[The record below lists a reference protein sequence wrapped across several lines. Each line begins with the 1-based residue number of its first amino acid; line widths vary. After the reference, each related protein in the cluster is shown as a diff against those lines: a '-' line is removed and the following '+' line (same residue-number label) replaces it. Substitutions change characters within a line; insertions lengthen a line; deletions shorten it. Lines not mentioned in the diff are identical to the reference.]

1 MAISL
6 KENNMTIRNLDKM
19 FKPASIAL
27 IGASETPG
35 TLGSVVTRNVLG
47 AGFEGEI
54 FPVNPKYTTVA
65 GVAAFSDI
73 PSLPAVPDLA
83 VVITPPATVPKIIGQ
98 LGEKG
103 TRAAVVIS
111 AGFIEARSGAGR
123 ELQQAMLDAA
133 KPHTLRI
140 IGPNCLGVMAP
151 GGFLN
156 ASFAH
161 IHALPGRLAFV
172 AQSGAMIAS
181 VLDWA
186 THRRIGFSHFVSL
199 GDMADVDFGDML
211 DYLAGDARTR
221 AILLYIEAVTNARK
235 FMSAARAASRMKP
248 VIVVKAGRY
257 AEGARAA
264 TSHTGALAG
273 SDRVF
278 DAAFR
283 RAGMLRV
290 SDMQALFD
298 AVGTLAV
305 TQSVSGDRLAILT
318 NGGGVGVMATDTLI
332 NKKGR
337 LAPIAAETLARLD
350 EILPPIWSHGNPVDI
365 VGDAT
370 GERYAAALEVLMD
383 DPNTDAVLV
392 LNCPT
397 ALTSSTEAAQA
408 VIEACKRKSRSQA
421 RPRSILTAWIG
432 EGPAAGARQLFTDNG
447 IPTYETPDDAVRAF
461 MQMVRYRH
469 SQEMLMETP
478 ANIPEHFKPDP
489 ASARA
494 VIDRAL
500 SEGREWLAEPEAKT
514 VLAAYCIP
522 VAKTRTAKTPDDAE
536 RIAAEM
542 GGALVLKILS
552 PDILH
557 KSDAGGVAL
566 NLGSPERVREA
577 AAAMTARV
585 RQTYPD
591 AVIDGFTVQP
601 FVDKHHSHELIVGM
615 TEDVQFGP
623 VILFG
628 HGGTA
633 VEVIDDQALALPP
646 LNMHLAREVMSQTR
660 IFRLLQG
667 YRGTPAAN
675 LDAVALTLVEISQMV
690 CDIPEIKEID
700 INPLTADGDGVIAL
714 DARMRVA
721 TAGGSAA
728 DRLAIRP
735 YPKELEETIRLPD
748 GLELMLRP
756 IRPEDEP
763 AFHDLFGQ
771 LSMEE
776 IRLRFLHYMKILSHS
791 LAARLTQIDYDRQMA
806 LVLTDPPGKNGGR
819 RLYGAV
825 RIGTDPDNE
834 RAEFAIL
841 LRGDMT
847 GMGLG
852 PLLMRRIIDYS
863 KNRGIRQI
871 YGDVLAD
878 NKSMLALARAF
889 GFKAKPD
896 RDDPGVMIVTLDL
909 TGS

>member
-1 MAISL
+1 
-6 KENNMTIRNLDKM
+6 MTIRNLDKM

-35 TLGSVVTRNVLG
+35 TLGNVVTRNVLG
-47 AGFEGEI
+47 AGFEGDI
-54 FPVNPKYTTVA
+54 FPVNPKYSTVA
-65 GVAAFSDI
+65 GVAAYPDI
-73 PSLPAVPDLA
+73 PSLGAAPDLA
-83 VVITPPATVPKIIGQ
+83 VIVTPPETVPGIIRE

-111 AGFIEARSGAGR
+111 AGFIEGRSESGR

-172 AQSGAMIAS
+172 AQSGAMIAA

-186 THRRIGFSHFVSL
+186 THQRIGFSHFVSL

-211 DYLAGDARTR
+211 DYLAGDNRTR
-221 AILLYIEAVTNARK
+221 AILLYIEAVAHARK
-235 FMSAARAASRMKP
+235 FMSAARAASRTKP
-248 VIVVKAGRY
+248 VIVVKAGRH

-264 TSHTGALAG
+264 ASHTGALAG
-273 SDRVF
+273 SDAVY

-332 NKKGR
+332 DKKGR
-337 LAPIAAETLARLD
+337 LARLAEETLASLD
-350 EILPPIWSHGNPVDI
+350 AILPPTWSRGNPVDI
-365 VGDAT
+365 IGDAT
-370 GERYAAALEVLMD
+370 GRRYAAALEVLLGD
-383 DPNTDAVLV
+383 LNTDAVLV

-397 ALTSSTEAAQA
+397 AVASSTEAAEA
-408 VIEACKRKSRSQA
+408 VIVTYTQKTRSQA
-421 RPRSILTAWIG
+421 RPPSLLTAWIG
-432 EGPAAGARQLFTDNG
+432 EGPAAGARQMFTDNG
-447 IPTYETPDDAVRAF
+447 IPAYETPDDAVRAF

-469 SQEMLMETP
+469 NQEMLMETP
-478 ANIPEHFKPDP
+478 ANIPEHFKPDH
-489 ASARA
+489 AAARS
-494 VIDRAL
+494 VIEGAL
-500 SEGREWLAEPEAKT
+500 SEGRQWLTEPEAKA
-514 VLAAYCIP
+514 VLDAYGVP
-522 VAKTRTAKTPDDAE
+522 VAETWTAESPEDAE
-536 RIAAEM
+536 RLAADM
-542 GGALVLKILS
+542 GTPVVLKILS
-552 PDILH
+552 PDITH

-566 NLGSPERVREA
+566 DLKSPERVSEA
-577 AAAMTARV
+577 AAGMMARI
-585 RQTYPD
+585 RQAFPQ
-591 AVIDGFTVQP
+591 AAIKGFTVQP
-601 FVDKHHSHELIVGM
+601 FIQKPHAHELIVGM
-615 TEDVQFGP
+615 TEDARFGP

-646 LNMHLAREVMSQTR
+646 LNMHLAHEVMSQTR

-667 YRGTPAAN
+667 YRGTPGAN
-675 LDAVALTLVEISQMV
+675 LEAAALTLVEISQLI
-690 CDIPEIKEID
+690 CDIPEISELD
-700 INPLTADGDGVIAL
+700 INPLLADGDGVIAL
-714 DARMRVA
+714 DARIRIA
-721 TAGGSAA
+721 PAKGSAT

-735 YPKELEETIRLPD
+735 YPRELEETIRLPD
-748 GLELMLRP
+748 GLALMLRP

-763 AFHDLFGQ
+763 ALHDLFGR

-776 IRLRFLHYMKILSHS
+776 IRLRFLHYMKTLSHS

-806 LVLTDPPGKNGGR
+806 LVLTDPPGTEGAWQF
-819 RLYGAV
+819 YGVV
-825 RIGTDPDNE
+825 RISADPNNE

-863 KNRGIRQI
+863 KNRGIREL

-878 NKSMLALARAF
+878 NKSMLALSRAF
-889 GFKAKPD
+889 GFKVRPD
-896 RDDPGVMIVTLDL
+896 RDDPGVMIVTLNLSGD
-909 TGS
+909 

>member
-1 MAISL
+1 
-6 KENNMTIRNLDKM
+6 MTIRNLEKM

-35 TLGSVVTRNVLG
+35 TLGNVVTRNVLG
-47 AGFEGEI
+47 AGFEGDI
-54 FPVNPKYTTVA
+54 YPVNPKYDTVA
-65 GVAAFSDI
+65 GVLAYPDV

-83 VVITPPATVPKIIGQ
+83 VIITPPATVPGIIAQ

-103 TRAAVVIS
+103 TKAAVVIS
-111 AGFIEARSGAGR
+111 AGFIEGHSKNGR

-172 AQSGAMIAS
+172 AQSGAVIAS

-211 DYLAGDARTR
+211 DYLANDSRTR
-221 AILLYIEAVTNARK
+221 AILLYVEAVTHARK

-248 VIVVKAGRY
+248 VIVVKAGRH

-273 SDRVF
+273 SDRVY

-332 NKKGR
+332 EKKGR
-337 LAPIAAETLARLD
+337 LAPLVEETLARLD
-350 EILPPIWSHGNPVDI
+350 GILPPTWSHGNPVDI
-365 VGDAT
+365 IGDAT
-370 GERYAAALEVLMD
+370 GQRYADALEVLLG

-397 ALTSSTEAAQA
+397 AVASSTEAARA
-408 VIEACKRKSRSQA
+408 VIDIYKKKTKSQA
-421 RPRSILTAWIG
+421 RPRSLLTAWIG
-432 EGPAAGARQLFTDNG
+432 EGPAAGARQMFTDSG

-469 SQEMLMETP
+469 SQDMLMETP
-478 ANIPEHFKPDP
+478 ANVPEHFKPDQ
-489 ASARA
+489 AAARA
-494 VIDRAL
+494 VIEGAL
-500 SEGREWLAEPEAKT
+500 SEGRQWLTEPEAKA
-514 VLAAYCIP
+514 VLDAYGVP
-522 VAKTRTAKTPDDAE
+522 VAETRKAETPEDAE
-536 RIAAEM
+536 RLAAEM
-542 GGALVLKILS
+542 GVPVVLKILS
-552 PDILH
+552 RDIIH
-557 KSDAGGVAL
+557 KSDAGGVVL
-566 NLGSPERVREA
+566 DLESPARVREA
-577 AAAMTARV
+577 AIGMLERIRQAFPQAA
-585 RQTYPD
+585 
-591 AVIDGFTVQP
+591 IEGFSVQP
-601 FVDKHHSHELIVGM
+601 FIKIPHAHELIVGM
-615 TEDVQFGP
+615 TEDAQFGP

-646 LNMHLAREVMSQTR
+646 LNMHLAHEVMSQTR
-660 IFRLLQG
+660 IFKLLQG

-675 LDAVALTLVEISQMV
+675 LEAVALTLVEISQLV
-690 CDIPEIKEID
+690 CDIPEILELD
-700 INPLTADGDGVIAL
+700 INPLVANGDGVIAL
-714 DARMRVA
+714 DARIRVA
-721 TAGGSAA
+721 PAKGSAT

-748 GLELMLRP
+748 GGALLLRP

-763 AFHDLFGQ
+763 AFHDLFGR

-776 IRLRFLHYMKILSHS
+776 IRLRFLHYMKILSHT

-806 LVLTDPPGKNGGR
+806 FVLTDPPEKEGGR
-819 RLYGAV
+819 QLYGAV
-825 RIGTDPDNE
+825 RIGSDPDNE

-863 KNRGIRQI
+863 KNHGIREL

-878 NKSMLALARAF
+878 NKSMIALARAF

-896 RDDPGVMIVTLDL
+896 RDDPGVMIVTLNL
-909 TGS
+909 SGN